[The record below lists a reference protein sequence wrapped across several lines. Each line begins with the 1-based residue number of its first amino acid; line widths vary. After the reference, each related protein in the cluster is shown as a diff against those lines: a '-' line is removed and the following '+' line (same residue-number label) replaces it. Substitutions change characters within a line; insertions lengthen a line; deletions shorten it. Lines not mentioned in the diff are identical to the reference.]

1 MKGIFL
7 GIAATI
13 LLSVVAGI
21 WLNGAIQ
28 QSAEQRYAVPSN
40 VRL

>member
-13 LLSVVAGI
+13 VLSVVAGI
-21 WLNGAIQ
+21 WLNGSIQ
-28 QSAEQRYAVPSN
+28 QTAEQRYVVPSN